1 MTRNRAGSAALP
13 GSAALRCNRGFTLV
27 EAMVALIVLSV
38 GLLGIAALYVETLR
52 ANRTSLYRTQAV
64 NMATDIGDRMRSNR
78 NPAAAYACG
87 SPCDPTAGGSA
98 IEADRASEGAATAN
112 RRASSRRRLVYF
124 QASSRAP
131 GKPSS
136 AKRAKAARRRSGWPG
151 SAGRNDSKACR
162 NCSTTGLPAV
172 SLMRRSQPA

>member
-1 MTRNRAGSAALP
+1 MIRNRASSVAM
-13 GSAALRCNRGFTLV
+13 CHNRGFTLV

-87 SPCDPTAGGSA
+87 SPCDPTAGGNA
-98 IEADRASEGAATAN
+98 IAIADLTDWMNQIAAQLPGGTAGVTYTAPTATTLSTPEAPID
-112 RRASSRRRLVYF
+112 
-124 QASSRAP
+124 
-131 GKPSS
+131 
-136 AKRAKAARRRSGWPG
+136 
-151 SAGRNDSKACR
+151 SAGR
-162 NCSTTGLPAV
+162 
-172 SLMRRSQPA
+172 

>member
-1 MTRNRAGSAALP
+1 MTRNRAGSAAL
-13 GSAALRCNRGFTLV
+13 RRNRGFTLV

-87 SPCDPTAGGSA
+87 SPCDPTAGGNAIAIADLTDWMNQIAVQLPGGSA
-98 IEADRASEGAATAN
+98 AVDLYRANGDDAHFV
-112 RRASSRRRLVYF
+112 RRRRELGRTRPGR
-124 QASSRAP
+124 SS
-131 GKPSS
+131 
-136 AKRAKAARRRSGWPG
+136 
-151 SAGRNDSKACR
+151 D
-162 NCSTTGLPAV
+162 
-172 SLMRRSQPA
+172 

>member
-1 MTRNRAGSAALP
+1 MTRNRAGSA
-13 GSAALRCNRGFTLV
+13 SFRRNRGFTLV

-87 SPCDPTAGGSA
+87 SPCDPTAGGNA
-98 IEADRASEGAATAN
+98 IAIADLTDWMNQIAAQLPGGTAD
-112 RRASSRRRLVYF
+112 VTYT
-124 QASSRAP
+124 AP
-131 GKPSS
+131 T
-136 AKRAKAARRRSGWPG
+136 A
-151 SAGRNDSKACR
+151 
-162 NCSTTGLPAV
+162 TTPAV
-172 SLMRRSQPA
+172 YVVGVSWDELGQDDPVTYQLRIEI